1 MWLDEEKPILK
12 RDLVLAQPLV
22 NASGSLGFSPDTRI
36 PALAHLGA
44 FITNPISTRPRKPAV
59 KRAYLPFQ
67 GGFLLHSGLPNPG
80 IHQVIRCYQ
89 RRWAAAD
96 LPIIVHVLVESPSTL
111 VGMVRKLEGLDNI
124 LAIELGLPPAC
135 DSAALAAIMAAGVGE
150 LPLIPCLGPGQVPL
164 LLDTLI
170 DLQPPAVHLV
180 EPRGVL
186 PGVWGEMV
194 SGRLYGPAIFPL
206 MLKAAQELVAA
217 GLCVI
222 ANGGIVARWQVDAL
236 MDIGVMAVGLGSFL
250 WQVDSTR
257 ILPNSQP

>member
-12 RDLVLAQPLV
+12 RDLVLPQPLV
-22 NASGSLGFSPDTRI
+22 NASGTLGFAPDPRM
-36 PALAHLGA
+36 PALAQLGA
-44 FITNPISTRPRKPAV
+44 FITNPISTRPRKPAA
-59 KRAYLPFQ
+59 KRDYLPFQ

-80 IHQVIRCYQ
+80 IHQVIRRYR

-96 LPIIVHVLVESPSTL
+96 LPIIVHVLVESPNTL
-111 VGMVRKLEGLDNI
+111 VEMVRKLEGLDNI

-135 DSAALAAIMAAGVGE
+135 DPAGLSAIMATGAGE
-150 LPLIPCLGPGQVPL
+150 LPLIPCLGPEQVAL

-170 DLQPPAVHLV
+170 DLGPAAVHLV
-180 EPRGVL
+180 EPRGAL
-186 PGVWGEMV
+186 PNVGGQMV
-194 SGRLYGPAIFPL
+194 SGRLYGPAIFPF

-236 MDIGVMAVGLGSFL
+236 MATGVMAVGLGSVL
-250 WQVDSTR
+250 WGID
-257 ILPNSQP
+257 LDGLF